1 VAYEIRNAIEEL
13 GEMVIPEKRIIVIK
27 KDPDDNRILECAL
40 AADADLI
47 ISGDNHLLELMKYK
61 NIQIVSPSEFFEK
74 Y

>member
-1 VAYEIRNAIEEL
+1 MAYEIRNAIEEL